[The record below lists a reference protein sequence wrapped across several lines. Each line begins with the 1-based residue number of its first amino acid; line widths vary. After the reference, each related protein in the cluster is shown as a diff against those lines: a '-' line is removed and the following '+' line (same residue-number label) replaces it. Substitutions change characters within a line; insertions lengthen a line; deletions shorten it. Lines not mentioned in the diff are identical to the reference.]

1 MARHFGA
8 HQCFYIALAAPPP
21 LTNTLMA
28 APNPRQALLLFASG
42 CLLACSGA
50 QGARRDTGA
59 PSTPSGVS
67 PAGAPAAARN
77 VAAPTDSISTL
88 ADRGRIRGNPQ
99 APLWI
104 IEASDF
110 QCPYCR
116 GWHDSAYAPLVHEFV
131 DPGRTR
137 LAYLNF
143 PLSIHQNAMPAAEA
157 AMCASAQDK
166 FWPMHDSLFASQP
179 RWEALPNPVPAF
191 DSLASHIGVAMP
203 AWRDCVARHLT
214 RPLIEADYS
223 RLQTSGVRST
233 PTFFVGDQKIEGDQP
248 YPFFRQVVQAQ
259 LAKLGA
265 GR

>member
-1 MARHFGA
+1 
-8 HQCFYIALAAPPP
+8 
-21 LTNTLMA
+21 MA
-28 APNPRQALLLFASG
+28 APIVRFALLLVASSG
-42 CLLACSGA
+42 LLACRGAEAAKRDSGA
-50 QGARRDTGA
+50 LR
-59 PSTPSGVS
+59 STPGAS
-67 PAGAPAAARN
+67 PVASAAAPASLSGN
-77 VAAPTDSISTL
+77 PTDSISVL

-99 APLWI
+99 ASLWI

-116 GWHDSAYAPLVHEFV
+116 MWHDSSYAPLVHDFV

-143 PLSIHQNAMPAAEA
+143 PLNIHQNAMAAAEA

-179 RWEALPNPVPAF
+179 RWESLPNPAPVF
-191 DSLASHIGVAMP
+191 DSLAGRVGALMP
-203 AWRDCVARHLT
+203 AWRDCVAKHLT

-223 RLQTSGVRST
+223 RLQASGVRST
-233 PTFFVGDQKIEGDQP
+233 PTFFVGDQKIEGDEP

-259 LAKLGA
+259 LAKQGSS
-265 GR
+265 R